1 MIEITDFQS
10 KSKVDSILKHV
21 PWEYDHF
28 VPPIVRLSQ
37 SSPRPHCT
45 CDCMIRTCDCSG
57 ASVTRPL
64 NSRIH
69 ISLQTDCGAHWDSSL
84 LRPLRAVRRPPSPR
98 RACPSMPYRP
108 DRRGI
113 LFFAALVFG
122 VLLPLLSHFGMFGR
136 RNRTSLP
143 QVISRKLA
151 EDRALLEGDNADWYR
166 VDEARLPPE
175 FAQKFV
181 ILSAD
186 EATRAFIENS
196 VDRSDDILLQLWHN
210 LAKSV
215 MKLFY
220 YTQTDINGY
229 LGRGSMFVLS
239 RPQFQLLADKAG
251 VRLDTDVKVDRMID
265 LGAGDGCP
273 TQSFVPFFSEV
284 FATEASP
291 AMRRALEAK
300 GVGVLDIENWHE
312 GRKFDLVACLNLLD
326 RCAEPLSVLG
336 QIRSALKPETG
347 LVVVA
352 VVLPFKPYV
361 EFDSDDHNPLQK
373 LDIGGEGFEE
383 QASSAARVFEAEGF
397 EVLSWSR
404 VPYLCEGDLAKSV
417 YSLDDSVFLL
427 KLKS

>member
-1 MIEITDFQS
+1 M
-10 KSKVDSILKHV
+10 
-21 PWEYDHF
+21 
-28 VPPIVRLSQ
+28 
-37 SSPRPHCT
+37 
-45 CDCMIRTCDCSG
+45 SG
-57 ASVTRPL
+57 
-64 NSRIH
+64 
-69 ISLQTDCGAHWDSSL
+69 
-84 LRPLRAVRRPPSPR
+84 
-98 RACPSMPYRP
+98 RP

-113 LFFAALVFG
+113 LFFAAFVFG

-151 EDRALLEGDNADWYR
+151 EDRTLLEEDNAGWYR
-166 VDEARLPPE
+166 VDEERLSPE
-175 FAQKFV
+175 LAGRFV
-181 ILSAD
+181 RLSAD
-186 EATRAFIENS
+186 EQTRAFIENS
-196 VDRSDDILLQLWHN
+196 IERSDDVLLQLWHN

-215 MKLFY
+215 MRLFY
-220 YTQTDINGY
+220 YSQTDINGY

-239 RPQFQLLADKAG
+239 RPQFERLADKAG
-251 VRLDTDVKVDRMID
+251 VRLDAGGGKMERMID

-284 FATEASP
+284 LATEASP
-291 AMRRALEAK
+291 AMRRALEARGI
-300 GVGVLDIENWHE
+300 GVRDIGSWHE
-312 GRKFDLVACLNLLD
+312 GQRFDLVSCLNLLD

-336 QIRSALKPETG
+336 QIKSALRPETG

-352 VVLPFKPYV
+352 IVLPFKPYV
-361 EFDSDDHNPLQK
+361 EFDSDDHSPLQR
-373 LDIGGEGFEE
+373 LDIVGEGFEE
-383 QASSAARVFEAEGF
+383 QVSSAARVFDREGF

>member
-1 MIEITDFQS
+1 MS
-10 KSKVDSILKHV
+10 
-21 PWEYDHF
+21 
-28 VPPIVRLSQ
+28 PPL
-37 SSPRPHCT
+37 P
-45 CDCMIRTCDCSG
+45 D
-57 ASVTRPL
+57 
-64 NSRIH
+64 
-69 ISLQTDCGAHWDSSL
+69 
-84 LRPLRAVRRPPSPR
+84 
-98 RACPSMPYRP
+98 RP

-113 LFFAALVFG
+113 LFFAAFVFG
-122 VLLPLLSHFGMFGR
+122 VLLPLLSHYDMFGR
-136 RNRTSLP
+136 RNRTTLP

-151 EDRALLEGDNADWYR
+151 EDRALLEEGNAAEWYH
-166 VDEARLPPE
+166 VDEGRLSPPE
-175 FAQKFV
+175 LARRFV
-181 ILSAD
+181 RLSAD
-186 EATRAFIENS
+186 DATRAFIENS
-196 VDRSDDILLQLWHN
+196 IERSDDILLQLWHN

-220 YTQTDINGY
+220 YSQTDINGY

-239 RPQFQLLADKAG
+239 RPQFEQLADKAG
-251 VRLDTDVKVDRMID
+251 VRLDAENKLERMID

-291 AMRRALEAK
+291 AMRKALEAK
-300 GVGVLDIENWHE
+300 DIGVRDIESWHE
-312 GRKFDLVACLNLLD
+312 GPKYDLVSCLNLLD

-336 QIRSALKPETG
+336 QIKSALKPDG

-352 VVLPFKPYV
+352 IVLPFKPYV
-361 EFDSDDHNPLQK
+361 EFSDDHSPVQK
-373 LDIGGEGFEE
+373 LGIGGEGFED
-383 QASSAARVFEAEGF
+383 QVNSAAKVFEEQGF